1 MKHEPMIHVVAFSLL
16 SHLKFIGLIIKNHW
30 DIKCD
35 FPQKQCLLQR
45 HIGQSYLEI
54 AYKLSFF

>member
-16 SHLKFIGLIIKNHW
+16 SHLKFMGLVIQNDW

-35 FPQKQCLLQR
+35 FPQKLSVFFKDISVKVTWKLP
-45 HIGQSYLEI
+45 INYL
-54 AYKLSFF
+54 